1 MTAKEYLRQA
11 YLLDQRIN
19 SHIKEKEEIR
29 DMACSISSPKLGDKV
44 QTSQEGEAPFTRS
57 VYKLLELEQLIN
69 EEIDL
74 LVDLKKQIHDVLEQV
89 ENPDSQMILR
99 YRYVHNLTWEQ
110 IGMKLKIDRAT
121 AIRWHDSAMAKVILP
136 EKPIEI

>member
-1 MTAKEYLRQA
+1 M
-11 YLLDQRIN
+11 
-19 SHIKEKEEIR
+19 
-29 DMACSISSPKLGDKV
+29 KL
-44 QTSQEGEAPFTRS
+44 ERNLFTRS
-57 VYKLLELEQLIN
+57 VYKLVELEQLIN

-99 YRYVHNLTWEQ
+99 YRHVHKLTWKR
-110 IGMKLKIDRAT
+110 IGMKLKIDRTT
-121 AIRWHDSAMAKVILP
+121 AIRWHDSALAKVIPP